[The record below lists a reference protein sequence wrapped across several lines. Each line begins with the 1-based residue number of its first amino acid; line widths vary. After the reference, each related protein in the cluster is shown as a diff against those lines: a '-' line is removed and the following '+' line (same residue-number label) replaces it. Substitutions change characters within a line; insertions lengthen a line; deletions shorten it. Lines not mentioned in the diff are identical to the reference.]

1 MTGPVHWWPGKDSWR
16 VLSGPEEGWSRS
28 RSPAAAAAAAAA
40 SASAQAQLYPKVSTP
55 GPQNRQ

>member
-28 RSPAAAAAAAAA
+28 RS
-40 SASAQAQLYPKVSTP
+40 SAVAGAYPLFPKVLIP
-55 GPQNRQ
+55 GPKNGQ

>member
-16 VLSGPEEGWSRS
+16 VPSGPEEGWSRS
-28 RSPAAAAAAAAA
+28 RSSAAFAAAA
-40 SASAQAQLYPKVSTP
+40 QTDLFPEVSTP

>member
-16 VLSGPEEGWSRS
+16 VPSGPEVGWSRS
-28 RSPAAAAAAAAA
+28 RSPAAAA
-40 SASAQAQLYPKVSTP
+40 SAQAQVFPKVSTQ